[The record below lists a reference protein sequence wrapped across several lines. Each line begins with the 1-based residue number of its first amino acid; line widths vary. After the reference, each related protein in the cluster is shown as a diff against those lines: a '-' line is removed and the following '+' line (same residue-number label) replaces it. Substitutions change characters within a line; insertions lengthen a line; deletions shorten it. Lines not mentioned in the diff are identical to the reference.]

1 MNKTEY
7 ITKIDN
13 KGRITLPDKLLK
25 ELGWHVGTQLTIK
38 VNKKHEIIIAQANLY
53 ETDFGNYDFQKELH
67 NNPELCEVKGIG
79 KEKDFDIVDNLKK

>member
-1 MNKTEY
+1 MDKTEY

-38 VNKKHEIIIAQANLY
+38 INEKHEIIIAFAMLNTSAKSINSY
-53 ETDFGNYDFQKELH
+53 
-67 NNPELCEVKGIG
+67 
-79 KEKDFDIVDNLKK
+79 

>member
-1 MNKTEY
+1 MDKTEY

-38 VNKKHEIIIAQANLY
+38 INEKHEIIIAKANLY
-53 ETDFGNYDFQKELH
+53 DTDFGNYDFQKDLHEVNDLKELK
-67 NNPELCEVKGIG
+67 PVG
-79 KEKDFDIVDNLKK
+79 KEKCFCNAKHKR